1 MFSTYV
7 SSKEPGESTKIEIK
21 IGQIWRDTTVPK
33 SSAGLPILEDRVKII
48 DVSDSNIVYTKR
60 YDSLSVRQDMFEGE
74 LRYPTSIWGTDQK
87 KTISPD
93 EFLKRFVRGDGD
105 VSAILTD

>member
-7 SSKEPGESTKIEIK
+7 SSTNVSSTIEEPGESTKIEIK

-48 DVSDSNIVYTKR
+48 DVSDSNIVYAKR
-60 YDSLSVRQDMFEGE
+60 YDSLSVSVRGERYFEGE

-93 EFLKRFVRGDGD
+93 EFLKRFVR
-105 VSAILTD
+105 

>member
-1 MFSTYV
+1 
-7 SSKEPGESTKIEIK
+7 
-21 IGQIWRDTTVPK
+21 
-33 SSAGLPILEDRVKII
+33 
-48 DVSDSNIVYTKR
+48 
-60 YDSLSVRQDMFEGE
+60 MFEGE

-105 VSAILTD
+105 VSATD

>member
-33 SSAGLPILEDRVKII
+33 PSAGLPILEDRVKII
-48 DVSDSNIVYTKR
+48 DVSDSNIVYAKR
-60 YDSLSVRQDMFEGE
+60 YDSLSVGGERYFEGE

-105 VSAILTD
+105 VSATD